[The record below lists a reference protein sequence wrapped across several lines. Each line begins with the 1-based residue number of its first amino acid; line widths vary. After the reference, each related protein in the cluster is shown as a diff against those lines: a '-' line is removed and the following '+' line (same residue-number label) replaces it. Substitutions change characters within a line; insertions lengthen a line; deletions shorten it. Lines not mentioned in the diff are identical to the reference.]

1 MGIFTMMLFCST
13 YELSISTGNV
23 FFFVKI
29 KPLSIFNVNVVKF
42 NKMFMM
48 SLQYLTSSGRKEN

>member
-1 MGIFTMMLFCST
+1 MMLFCST